1 VYDAQIDLVFY
12 INVAEPTPAR
22 VGIGGSAVGL
32 MSFFFDKFAYI
43 YMCIQYICAVC
54 KIHQYNGGQTTQSSL
69 WLSASNF
76 NKRYWITLFGFS
88 YTK

>member
-69 WLSASNF
+69 
-76 NKRYWITLFGFS
+76 
-88 YTK
+88 